1 MTELEDNIRSEEV
14 QEIMERMPRKFILWG
29 TSFIVGIILLLIFLS
44 AIIQYPDVIN
54 GSAEITSLNPP
65 ASIISKSTG
74 TIQQIFIEDKKDVKA
89 EEIIAII
96 KNPAD
101 YKQVLFLDYL
111 LKNESFEKINH
122 YAFWKNNLSKF
133 NQLGE
138 VNMAFAN
145 YLNALND
152 FEFATVNKINLQ
164 QSNRLLQQAEMQANQ
179 QLEIKNQYN
188 NAQAQFQLKQ
198 NQYAEQKKLYDEKII
213 AKKDWDAFQTEYLQ
227 LKNQVENYELA
238 IKNNQLQNSQL
249 TGQAKQMQQS
259 FQKELNDKGIQVFA
273 EQEQLKTA
281 IITWKEKYVIKS
293 PMNGTITF
301 QNFWSANQLLNAGD
315 ELCKVISKENKIICK
330 AYVPM
335 LGSAKIKPNQK
346 ARLVFL
352 NYPENEF
359 GFVDGSV
366 ENISLVTARAEKEK
380 VFVVTVSIPN
390 PITTSLKK
398 EISALPEMQATVE
411 IITEKKSILK
421 RLTDNWLN
429 NINRQKDNQ

>member
-29 TSFIVGIILLLIFLS
+29 TSFIVGIILMLVFLS
-44 AIIQYPDVIN
+44 AIIQYPDIIN
-54 GSAEITSLNPP
+54 GSAEITSFNPP
-65 ASIISKSTG
+65 ASIIAKSTG
-74 TIQQIFIEDKKDVKA
+74 SIQQIFIADKNEVTA
-89 EEIIAII
+89 EQVIAII

-101 YKQVLFLDYL
+101 FKQILLLDSL
-111 LKNESFEKINH
+111 LKNEAFEKINH
-122 YAFWKNNLSKF
+122 YAFWKKNLNTF

-152 FEFATVNKINLQ
+152 FEFSTVNKINLQ

-188 NAQAQFQLKQ
+188 NALAQFQLKQ
-198 NQYAEQKKLYDEKII
+198 NQYNEQKKLYDEKII

-227 LKNQVENYELA
+227 LKNQVENYELS

-249 TGQAKQMQQS
+249 TGQAKQMQQT

-273 EQEQLKTA
+273 EKEQLKSA
-281 IITWKEKYVIKS
+281 IITWKEKYVLKS
-293 PMNGTITF
+293 PMNGVVTF

-315 ELCKVISKENKIICK
+315 EFCKIVSNENKIICK

-335 LGSAKIKPNQK
+335 IGSAKIKTNQK

-390 PITTSLKK
+390 PIITSLKK
-398 EISALPEMQATVE
+398 ELKTLPEMQATVE
-411 IITEKKSILK
+411 IITERKSILK

-429 NINRQKDNQ
+429 NINKQKE